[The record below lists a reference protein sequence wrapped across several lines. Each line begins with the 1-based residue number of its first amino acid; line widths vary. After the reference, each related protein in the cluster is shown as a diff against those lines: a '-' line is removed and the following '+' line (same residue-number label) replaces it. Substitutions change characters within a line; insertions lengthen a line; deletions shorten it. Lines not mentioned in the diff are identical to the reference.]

1 MVSFG
6 VVSLF
11 IAIPVDKARYY
22 IKKKLK
28 DDSSLHLRTK
38 LDIEDI
44 SSLLNFVVSN
54 NYFMFND

>member
-1 MVSFG
+1 MVSFD

-54 NYFMFND
+54 NDFMFND